1 MVYEI
6 QWIKMH
12 GETMQQAVLFSVNR
26 NPRPSLS
33 TLVSQLFPT
42 HDRL

>member
-1 MVYEI
+1 VR
-6 QWIKMH
+6 
-12 GETMQQAVLFSVNR
+12 QAVLFSVNR

-33 TLVSQLFPT
+33 ALLSQLFPP